1 MKMKGKKMTD
11 MFLKYN
17 QKNRLVVRGKLQK
30 SHTKS
35 LAN

>member
-1 MKMKGKKMTD
+1 MKEKKD
-11 MFLKYN
+11 LYVMFLKYN
-17 QKNRLVVRGKLQK
+17 QKNRLFVRGMLKK